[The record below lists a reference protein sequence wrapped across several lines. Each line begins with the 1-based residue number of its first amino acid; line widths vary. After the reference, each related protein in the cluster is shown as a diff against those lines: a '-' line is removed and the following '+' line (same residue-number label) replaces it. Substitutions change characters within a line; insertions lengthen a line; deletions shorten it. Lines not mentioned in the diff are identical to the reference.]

1 MVEGPQEVAQDVS
14 SGIVAS
20 DGASNSTGL
29 QGSGLRDAGAGKVR
43 GPQGRYVNKCTPS
56 PATKGSRAKSMRKC
70 KYFELRL

>member
-43 GPQGRYVNKCTPS
+43 GPQ
-56 PATKGSRAKSMRKC
+56 
-70 KYFELRL
+70 